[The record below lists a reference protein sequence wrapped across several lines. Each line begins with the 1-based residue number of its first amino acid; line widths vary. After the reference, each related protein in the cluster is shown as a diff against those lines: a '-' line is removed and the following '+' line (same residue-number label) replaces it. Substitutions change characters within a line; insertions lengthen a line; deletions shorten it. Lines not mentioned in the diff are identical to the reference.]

1 MIRNIVI
8 VWEETSILW
17 INDAWAQ
24 KLREFAIH
32 RRIENPRVIR
42 SSLTGGVTELR

>member
-8 VWEETSILW
+8 VWEETSTLW

-24 KLREFAIH
+24 KLRELAI